1 MLFVQVG
8 VMHVCVEHLRVVHV
22 PQQSISLRVE
32 DEVSPLE
39 AAAVLL
45 LLDVQEAAYTV
56 QSVHVRH
63 AAAITYHWDTQ
74 TDRYKSSQMDNER
87 LNVKG
92 VREGDRLIGQTG
104 RCGG

>member
-1 MLFVQVG
+1 
-8 VMHVCVEHLRVVHV
+8 MHCTCVCVQHLRVVHI
-22 PQQSISLRVE
+22 PQQRISLRVE

-56 QSVHVRH
+56 QPVHVRH
-63 AAAITYHWDTQ
+63 AAAITYHWRR
-74 TDRYKSSQMDNER
+74 TDGQQEAECKESSR
-87 LNVKG
+87 LV
-92 VREGDRLIGQTG
+92 GQTG